1 MPELQEDGA
10 NPEAHRRH
18 NQKSAAPA
26 ASASA
31 TASSPR
37 PPLTSQAKLEEL
49 RAESVRSSAARTA
62 EEKKAYAKSNLE
74 ATKKM
79 FLSYCAKPSPAEPKV
94 PDSYSIF
101 PLLLAHHIIPQL
113 RFAPT
118 KSSRRCMGRHEARA
132 RGRRACVRAQESE
145 PRAAPL
151 FCVLCSARYHTTY
164 TQTPTTFK
172 VYGRGCRDTTE
183 DATSDPFTPAPCCW
197 LTFLTALRPRG
208 PSRIS

>member
-94 PDSYSIF
+94 SDSYSIF

-151 FCVLCSARYHTTY
+151 SFASYVVRAIIPRILRLQPPLRSTGADVE
-164 TQTPTTFK
+164 TPP
-172 VYGRGCRDTTE
+172 RM
-183 DATSDPFTPAPCCW
+183 PPAIRSPP
-197 LTFLTALRPRG
+197 PRAVG
-208 PSRIS
+208 SRF